1 VIKLVF
7 LAKTNGSD
15 DLKAIISA
23 ISTLVEEAT
32 FVANAEGIT
41 FRGMD
46 PSHVAPNL
54 ISLSHS
60 NFSNAELGHDMSIR
74 AT

>member
-1 VIKLVF
+1 LIKLEF
-7 LAKTNGSD
+7 SAKTSTSD
-15 DLKAIISA
+15 EWKAIISA

-32 FVANAEGIT
+32 FEATVEGIS

-46 PSHVAPNL
+46 PSHVAL
-54 ISLSHS
+54 IDISWPILRLK
-60 NFSNAELGHDMSIR
+60 NTVVI